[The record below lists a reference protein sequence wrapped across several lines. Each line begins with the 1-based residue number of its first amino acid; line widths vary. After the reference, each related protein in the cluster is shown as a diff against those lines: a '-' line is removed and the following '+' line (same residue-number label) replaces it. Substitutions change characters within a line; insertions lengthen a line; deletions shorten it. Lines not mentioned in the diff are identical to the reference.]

1 MLNSEGLKTPA
12 SPTRSSP
19 MDRSV
24 EIAPSPPIARPT
36 PPLGIDRKQSE
47 PVLGQ
52 GHDLSLNDS
61 KLSRYVWNL

>member
-1 MLNSEGLKTPA
+1 MLYSVGLKTPA

-47 PVLGQ
+47 